1 MKRIIAIVLSLVL
14 LGAIGVLV
22 LRSCSS
28 APKDGAAESSE
39 IPIPEAFQPL
49 DVPDDREYAVAGSE
63 SALQALAERIDSL
76 MDRLLLP
83 ESADTSITDGAI
95 ASLGLLAKG
104 DVEAYSAYRDA
115 LACSLGPTAEPLAD
129 QRFKAFGLPG
139 IDQSAWD
146 AMSTQQK
153 FDAVAANPDHRNA
166 TILKCAPAHTKAG
179 LGARSSLPKG
189 YRIQGLLSAYRP
201 ATPNLLGMESQAQW
215 SWVEIPVKLEATDEA
230 ILRFEYVHDPGVNAW
245 ILLRASLLAPESVKL
260 PSIVF

>member
-22 LRSCSS
+22 LRSCSA
-28 APKDGAAESSE
+28 APKDWAVESSE

-49 DVPDDREYAVAGSE
+49 DVPDDREYADAGSE

-76 MDRLLLP
+76 MDGLLLP
-83 ESADTSITDGAI
+83 ESADTSMTDGAV
-95 ASLGLLAKG
+95 ASLGLLATG

-115 LACSLGPTAEPLAD
+115 FACSLGPTAEPLAN
-129 QRFKAFGLPG
+129 QRFKAHGLPD
-139 IDQSAWD
+139 IDQKAWD
-146 AMSTQQK
+146 AMSPQQK

-166 TILKCAPAHTKAG
+166 TILKCAPAHAKAG
-179 LGARSSLPKG
+179 LGERNSLPMG

-201 ATPNLLGMESQAQW
+201 ATPGLLGMETPAEW

-230 ILRFEYVHDPGVNAW
+230 ILRFEYVRDPGVNAW
-245 ILLRASLLAPESVKL
+245 ILVQASLLAPESAEL
-260 PSIVF
+260 AWIVF